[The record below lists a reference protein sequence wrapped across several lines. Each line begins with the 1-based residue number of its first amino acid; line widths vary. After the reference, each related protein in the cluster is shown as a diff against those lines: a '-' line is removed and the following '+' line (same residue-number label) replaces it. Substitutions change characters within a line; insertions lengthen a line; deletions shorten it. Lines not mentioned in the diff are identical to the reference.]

1 MTDDV
6 VLFFWL
12 VALTSGLVFQAMH
25 QGRLAIRVADLER
38 RKHTECENAECWC
51 HVRPEADR

>member
-1 MTDDV
+1 MTDMA
-6 VLFFWL
+6 LFFWL
-12 VALTSGLVFQAMH
+12 LHIEAWLVFQTMKH
-25 QGRLAIRVADLER
+25 GRLASLVADLER